1 MDTQENSQVTQN
13 DPSQHSFTIIV
24 DAAVARSQRS
34 RISRLLAN
42 PARSLVPIAARKAG
56 FQRKINC
63 PTFWGGTFT
72 GVVPEDVSTL
82 IWRQTYFDHTVC
94 RSMLCVLKEGDG
106 FIDVGAHFGFFS
118 LLAAKLVGKSGF
130 VESVEAM
137 PSTFERLSY
146 NIATNAEGG
155 AISLHNVAAHEE
167 EAELAFRDFG
177 LLNSSL
183 NSHKSPRNPRLG
195 SVADYPE
202 IPVKGIPLDS
212 IVSDPHKAKI
222 TAVKIDAESSE
233 LQVLRG
239 MSDIIRQS
247 KPVLII
253 EISGMDDQTTSQ
265 SSAIID
271 HLAQSGYKPYRWVR
285 GEVQPAETLPET
297 YDNYMF
303 SV

>member
-1 MDTQENSQVTQN
+1 L
-13 DPSQHSFTIIV
+13 
-24 DAAVARSQRS
+24 DAAIERSKRT
-34 RISRLLAN
+34 RLNRLLVN
-42 PARSLVPIAARKAG
+42 PVRSLVPVAARKAG
-56 FQRKINC
+56 FQRVINC

-82 IWRQTYFDHTVC
+82 IWRQTFFDHTVC
-94 RSMLCVLKEGDG
+94 RSMLSVLKSGDG

-137 PSTFERLSY
+137 PSTFERLNH
-146 NIATNAEGG
+146 NISANAEGG
-155 AISLHNVAAHEE
+155 SISLHNVAAHEE
-167 EAELAFRDFG
+167 ESELAFRDFG

-195 SVADYPE
+195 RTTDYPE

-212 IVSDPHKAKI
+212 IIDATRQAKI
-222 TAVKIDAESSE
+222 AAVKIDAESSE

-239 MSDIIRQS
+239 MSDIIKQS

-253 EISGMDDQTTSQ
+253 EISGMDEQTSAQ

-271 HLAQSGYKPYRWVR
+271 HLAPSGYRPYKWVD
-285 GEVQPAETLPET
+285 GDLQPADTLPAT

-303 SV
+303 KV